1 MAPNVHYR
9 YSAAVEYVQ
18 SQWERVNNR
27 VHYKMK
33 EDDFVALVDSSHQVT
48 TNVDIQNKIDQARLW
63 PFEVQPTSA
72 QRVAQITVN
81 KLANKSRLSPFEQ
94 ASFNEASEPSSSEPS
109 FMNGTIST
117 AVKYSSK
124 VPVPK
129 RSGFNHYTKYGSGF
143 SSKIPILSKH
153 RGLIVATGAE
163 GHKTVTFSN
172 SATPSRIPIPTKR
185 SDHKGTPIETPVP
198 SIVKGDGNS
207 EYLSRSGTGTRRGYE
222 APTISSAANGREK
235 ALVID
240 GKKWDLSTRPDNPDG
255 PIKPLP
261 PMNNYRE
268 KVDAPR
274 KKQTELITNIKA
286 NKKVALDLMK
296 SYKARLPDKEL
307 YEAIDGRR
315 WVYKDSN
322 IYSSVPPMGDEEDF
336 ENLYR
341 EGDDVDDYIGKGGC
355 GVVHFGWRRSDNK
368 EVAVKKV
375 HKSKVVDWGNVDGKA
390 YPIEYCH
397 LQMLARAG
405 CSRIANILDGFDV
418 GEEFIFILET
428 LDDCGTLCGHLRMNK
443 TPFKEPQCNLIFR
456 QLVQAVDQCHNS
468 GIYHRDIKPGNILLD
483 KNTNQV
489 KLIDF
494 DSSILACYSPFMDNP
509 GTRNYMSPEVYDG
522 SVKYQGSPA
531 AVYAMGVVLYDIVFG
546 ATGWKLNY
554 KRLPMPK
561 VSVNC
566 LDLISKMTAT
576 RSEDRIPFEKILDH
590 PWMQST
596 SASSYFY
603 NE

>member
-33 EDDFVALVDSSHQVT
+33 EDGFVALVDSSHQVT

-129 RSGFNHYTKYGSGF
+129 RSGFNHYTKYGPGF

-368 EVAVKKV
+368 QVAIKKV

-418 GEEFIFILET
+418 GEEFILILET

-566 LDLISKMTAT
+566 LDLICKMTAT
-576 RSEDRIPFEKILDH
+576 RSEERIPFEKILHH

-596 SASSYFY
+596 SA
-603 NE
+603 

>member
-1 MAPNVHYR
+1 
-9 YSAAVEYVQ
+9 
-18 SQWERVNNR
+18 
-27 VHYKMK
+27 
-33 EDDFVALVDSSHQVT
+33 
-48 TNVDIQNKIDQARLW
+48 
-63 PFEVQPTSA
+63 
-72 QRVAQITVN
+72 
-81 KLANKSRLSPFEQ
+81 
-94 ASFNEASEPSSSEPS
+94 
-109 FMNGTIST
+109 
-117 AVKYSSK
+117 
-124 VPVPK
+124 
-129 RSGFNHYTKYGSGF
+129 
-143 SSKIPILSKH
+143 
-153 RGLIVATGAE
+153 
-163 GHKTVTFSN
+163 
-172 SATPSRIPIPTKR
+172 
-185 SDHKGTPIETPVP
+185 
-198 SIVKGDGNS
+198 
-207 EYLSRSGTGTRRGYE
+207 
-222 APTISSAANGREK
+222 
-235 ALVID
+235 
-240 GKKWDLSTRPDNPDG
+240 
-255 PIKPLP
+255 
-261 PMNNYRE
+261 
-268 KVDAPR
+268 
-274 KKQTELITNIKA
+274 
-286 NKKVALDLMK
+286 MK

-341 EGDDVDDYIGKGGC
+341 TGDDVDDYIGKGGC

-368 EVAVKKV
+368 EVAIKKV

-397 LQMLARAG
+397 LQILATAG

-428 LDDCGTLCGHLRMNK
+428 LDDCGTLCGHLRVNK

-483 KNTNQV
+483 KNTTEV

-522 SVKYQGSPA
+522 SVKYEGSPA

-561 VSVNC
+561 VSLNC
-566 LDLISKMTAT
+566 LNLICKMTAT
-576 RSEDRIPFEKILDH
+576 RSEDRIPFEKILHH

-596 SASSYFY
+596 SA
-603 NE
+603 